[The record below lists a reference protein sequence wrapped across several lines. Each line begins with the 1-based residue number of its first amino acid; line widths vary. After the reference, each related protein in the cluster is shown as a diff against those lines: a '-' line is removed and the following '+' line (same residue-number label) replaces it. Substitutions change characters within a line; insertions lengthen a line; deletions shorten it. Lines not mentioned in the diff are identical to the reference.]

1 MKKQRLHKGTIV
13 GLFTER
19 GSGIALL
26 GIEDDRRGK
35 VLIPCDGNPTCRA
48 FDAAFGGVIVGGR
61 FNNDGITGEPIYYCL
76 DEHGSLEAFI
86 PCGDAT
92 PEMVEEYEKVEKGGT
107 TVRGYVP
114 KDHPIFS
121 RGPII
126 TGRNIS
132 RPPKR
137 RFHENN

>member
-1 MKKQRLHKGTIV
+1 MNKRRLHKGTIV
-13 GLFTER
+13 GLFAER

-35 VLIPCDGNPTCRA
+35 VLIPCDGNPICRA
-48 FDAAFGGVIVGGR
+48 FDAAFGGVLIGGQ
-61 FNNDGITGEPIYYCL
+61 FHNDRIAGEPIYYCL
-76 DEHGSLEAFI
+76 DEHGALEAFI
-86 PCGDAT
+86 PCGDAP
-92 PEMVEEYEKVEKGGT
+92 PEMVEEYEKAQKTGT
-107 TVRGYVP
+107 TVRGYAP

-126 TGRNIS
+126 AGRNIS
-132 RPPKR
+132 RTPKR